1 LRKPKEQTEDLVAVE
16 VNLRC
21 PDCGSTALAV
31 DPQDTFCKACSYRGP
46 TSTFVEP
53 GPPPVP
59 MSIEEW
65 SDENALELSLDVK
78 RHVSQYVSEN
88 SEIESLTRLVMI
100 SVRRW
105 TEEF

>member
-1 LRKPKEQTEDLVAVE
+1 ME

-46 TSTFVEP
+46 TQTFVEP
-53 GPPPVP
+53 GPPPIP

-88 SEIESLTRLVMI
+88 SEIESLTRLIMI
-100 SVRRW
+100 SIRQW